1 MDGGGVLSF
10 DVLVIPEDPEN
21 NGYILKPLV
30 SRILAECGKTNAKV
44 TVLTNPRAKGYEH
57 AKGLLRSQ
65 LFERYR
71 HMNLFLFLP
80 DADGKDR
87 GAEFRALE
95 DEADRQGV
103 RLLCC
108 AAQQEVEVWPLAGY
122 RDQLGLRWQEIRS
135 DISVKENIF
144 HPFLAAHGNP
154 KAPGGGRDVLMGQTL
169 NGYGALLKL
178 CPELADLERR
188 IRKTLT

>member
-1 MDGGGVLSF
+1 LSF

-21 NGYILKPLV
+21 NGYLLKPLV
-30 SRILAECGKTNAKV
+30 SRILAECGKANAKV
-44 TVLTNPRAKGYEH
+44 TILTNPRAKGYEH
-57 AKGLLRSQ
+57 AKGLLRNQ

-87 GAEFRALE
+87 AAEFRGLE
-95 DEADRQGV
+95 DDAKRQGV

-108 AAQQEVEVWPLAGY
+108 AAEQEVEVWLLAGH
-122 RDQLGLRWQEIRS
+122 RNRLEQPWQEIRR
-135 DISVKENIF
+135 DISVKENVF

-169 NGYGALLKL
+169 NGYGALLQL
-178 CPELADLERR
+178 CPELAELERR
-188 IRKTLT
+188 IRDFFD